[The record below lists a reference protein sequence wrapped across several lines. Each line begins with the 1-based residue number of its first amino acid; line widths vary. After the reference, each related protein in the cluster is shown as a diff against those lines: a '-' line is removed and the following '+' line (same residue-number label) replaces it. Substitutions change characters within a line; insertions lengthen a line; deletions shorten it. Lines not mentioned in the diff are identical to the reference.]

1 MCFSDLDNKDI
12 FRVHYGAPAN
22 SLVVN
27 SAGRVG
33 INVANPT
40 VRLQVEG
47 GGSNTGFVSTFF
59 GNTTH
64 NGVNGGLGDTIIFGR
79 GSIHATIWFGSSS
92 DTRIKKNI
100 QDLHDAEMLDKVLR
114 LKPVKYAYLDKERSD
129 DLVYGFIAQDVR
141 EVMGDEGVKLMT
153 EFIFDINENAVIN
166 DGVITFNGILEVGL
180 IYRIFHK
187 EKEAYLIIKINEK
200 TSNNTYTATLE
211 LGEVIENSDIFIV
224 GKRVD
229 DFHSLNKNAIFTMGI
244 GGIQELHRTITRQQ
258 TVIDSLISR
267 IEMLE
272 ST

>member
-1 MCFSDLDNKDI
+1 MGN
-12 FRVHYGAPAN
+12 
-22 SLVVN
+22 
-27 SAGRVG
+27 
-33 INVANPT
+33 
-40 VRLQVEG
+40 
-47 GGSNTGFVSTFF
+47 GGSLN
-59 GNTTH
+59 
-64 NGVNGGLGDTIIFGR
+64 DTVILAR
-79 GSIHATIWFGSSS
+79 GSIHSTNWFGSSS

-100 QDLHDAEMLDKVLR
+100 EDLDDEEMLNKVLL
-114 LKPVKYAYLDKERSD
+114 LKPVKYAYLDKEKSD
-129 DLVYGFIAQDVR
+129 ELVYGFIAQDVR
-141 EVMGDEGVKLMT
+141 EVMGDEGVKLIT
-153 EFIFDINENAVIN
+153 EFIFDINENAVVN
-166 DGVITFNGILEVGL
+166 DGIITFNGILEVGL

-187 EKEAYLIIKINEK
+187 EKDDYVIIKIDEK
-200 TSNNTYTATLE
+200 TSDNTYKATLE